1 MSGNSARKPREVPC
15 ETKDTQAR
23 LLNAAEVLFIDAG
36 YAGMSARGIADRA
49 CVNIAAMGYH
59 FGSKQGLLEAVLIRR
74 IAPINTS
81 RRLRLAAVPERRA
94 ESIRAILHAFLWPV
108 FFNEHEA
115 PARRLM
121 GRVMTEPADVVEPLL
136 NFVFSDVIEQF
147 VVAAAACFPEQDR
160 ALIAQKFSFVV
171 GALNL
176 TVLRPSE
183 RLFGPA
189 PATEVSFDRLLNF
202 SVDGFQQG
210 PSVSDVNKDVA

>member
-1 MSGNSARKPREVPC
+1 MSGNSARKPREVSC

-23 LLNAAEVLFIDAG
+23 LLNAAEALFIDAG
-36 YAGMSARGIADRA
+36 YAGMSARAIADKA
-49 CVNIAAMGYH
+49 GVNIAAMGYH

-74 IAPINTS
+74 IEPINTS

-94 ESIRAILHAFLWPV
+94 ESIRAILYAFLWPV

-210 PSVSDVNKDVA
+210 PSLNDVNKDVA

>member
-1 MSGNSARKPREVPC
+1 MSLNSAQKSRKSQC
-15 ETKDTQAR
+15 KTSDTQGR
-23 LLNAAEVLFIDAG
+23 LLNAAEALFIDAG
-36 YAGMSARGIADRA
+36 YAGMSARAIADKA
-49 CVNIAAMGYH
+49 GVNIAAMGYH

-147 VVAAAACFPEQDR
+147 VVAAAACFPKQDR

-210 PSVSDVNKDVA
+210 PSVSDVNKDMA

>member
-1 MSGNSARKPREVPC
+1 MSGNSARRPRVVSC
-15 ETKDTQAR
+15 ETKDTRAR
-23 LLNAAEVLFIDAG
+23 LLNAAEALFIDAG
-36 YAGMSARGIADRA
+36 YAAMSARGIADRA
-49 CVNIAAMGYH
+49 CVNIAATGYH

-74 IAPINTS
+74 IEPINTS

-94 ESIRAILHAFLWPV
+94 ESIRAILYAFLWPV

-136 NFVFSDVIEQF
+136 NFVFGDVIEQF
-147 VVAAAACFPEQDR
+147 VVAAAACFPKQDR
-160 ALIAQKFSFVV
+160 ALIVQKFSFVV

-176 TVLRPSE
+176 TVLRPWE

-202 SVDGFQQG
+202 SVDGFQQWL
-210 PSVSDVNKDVA
+210 SVSVVNKDIA